1 MTVECQRTEDRGQRT
16 EDGRVVCPLSS
27 VLCPLLVTALVAI
40 WTVAHIGCHS
50 DEDTELGVTPPVETR
65 PTAAH

>member
-1 MTVECQRTEDRGQRT
+1 MTALEERHETRDTRQEPLLFRLVS
-16 EDGRVVCPLSS
+16 RVPS
-27 VLCPLLVTALVAI
+27 LVTALVAI

-65 PTAAH
+65 PTAAR